1 MDWIIPVAGL
11 CALLSFLWL
20 SAQERKAHVVMSSA
34 RQQIEL
40 QKLIMQAKIFFVAL
54 HEHEEDEMEQRSIAK
69 TIRAMDA
76 ALGTNYST
84 MTFSYVEELIES
96 YQGMVDTITEA
107 MEKANASTPETE

>member
-54 HEHEEDEMEQRSIAK
+54 HEHEEDEMEQRNIAK

-84 MTFSYVEELIES
+84 MTFSHVEELIES